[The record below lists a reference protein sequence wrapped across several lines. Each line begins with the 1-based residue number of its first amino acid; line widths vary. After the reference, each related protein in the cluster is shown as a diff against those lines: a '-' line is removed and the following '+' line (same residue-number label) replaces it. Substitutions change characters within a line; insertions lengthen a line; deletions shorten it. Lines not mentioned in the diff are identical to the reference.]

1 MLDIVVGDSHSAH
14 GAGGLIFSCK
24 DTIHTL
30 EIRSPFRAEY
40 LPIIASLPHLRKL
53 LLARA
58 CFPRDLPS
66 NAFPSLEVVTI
77 LRFHGQLFQN
87 FFKHLCTTS
96 LRLVRIYGADTID
109 FEELMAALAG
119 FSASLRMLEV
129 VGVTNV
135 DLPSAV
141 TPRLFTNLRI
151 LSVRCSR
158 LGDSGIHRSCTFRP
172 TDQAIAEL
180 GAAMPNINRLLLGNT
195 NCDNSEPVTFLSLVN
210 LSKSCRDLE
219 ILHLKV
225 DFQTMVDLS
234 LRSEDVKTGT
244 TFERTQGSPCKLHR
258 LAIGSSILPDHPES
272 DLDRWKLQRVMRNI
286 WMLRQV
292 HRTVQQ

>member
-1 MLDIVVGDSHSAH
+1 M
-14 GAGGLIFSCK
+14 
-24 DTIHTL
+24 
-30 EIRSPFRAEY
+30 
-40 LPIIASLPHLRKL
+40 
-53 LLARA
+53 
-58 CFPRDLPS
+58 
-66 NAFPSLEVVTI
+66 VTI

-109 FEELMAALAG
+109 FKELMAALAG

-158 LGDSGIHRSCTFRP
+158 LGEGIHRSCTFRP

-180 GAAMPNINRLLLGNT
+180 GAAMPNTNCLLPGNT

-244 TFERTQGSPCKLHR
+244 TFERTQSSPCKLHR

-272 DLDRWKLQRVMRNI
+272 EWIVDRKSV
-286 WMLRQV
+286 V
-292 HRTVQQ
+292 